1 MPLLTRLTA
10 LTRLTW
16 LGWAAQPS
24 DTPATTFD
32 VELLDST
39 GALLIDADGKTLL
52 AADQEYV
59 K

>member
-10 LTRLTW
+10 LPRLTW

-24 DTPATTFD
+24 DTPATTVG